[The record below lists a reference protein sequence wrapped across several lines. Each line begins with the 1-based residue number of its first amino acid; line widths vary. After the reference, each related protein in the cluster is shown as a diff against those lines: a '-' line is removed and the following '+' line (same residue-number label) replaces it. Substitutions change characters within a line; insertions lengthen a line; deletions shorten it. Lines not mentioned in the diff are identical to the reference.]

1 MMPILTTEGRQEVEA
16 ILNTSLFFAKKS
28 GTVASPLTILENS
41 IGVVLSNDLKHHHIM
56 FNQSINQSFLLVH
69 NRFKYSLCLHG
80 IYIIISLI
88 GIDSSS
94 IYVPVHRD

>member
-56 FNQSINQSFLLVH
+56 FNQSINHFYWST
-69 NRFKYSLCLHG
+69 
-80 IYIIISLI
+80 I
-88 GIDSSS
+88 GLSTVYAFMVSTL
-94 IYVPVHRD
+94 